1 MKLGDSFLSN
11 SEFVRN
17 HYLIALLIY
26 GFFVITA
33 TLNFNSPY
41 HDEALNIL
49 MGRQILAQ
57 ETVPGA
63 AQNTG
68 SVAIQPVIAALGD
81 SAGGIWGARATGIF
95 FGLALTATIYF
106 SALTLLPKT
115 QSLFAAILFLLSGTT
130 LYLSKL
136 ATYDIV
142 AAFFLGLSFLCVLKS
157 EQSEKHRGSLLL
169 TSSVALFLATITKY
183 VVAVY
188 APPLLLCALFS
199 KRRLLIVSNF
209 IIPFLV
215 LTGLYVWLA
224 LYPIADVLLGSMR
237 SVYTETQISK
247 LQLASWAFR
256 WVAMPY
262 LLAVFGFF
270 HKEHGKTA
278 LTLTLLS
285 TPVLLFHL
293 LTGAEQSV
301 NKNVIFA
308 LVFLAPAAAIGIDH
322 LCNIFSFNA
331 SSSWVKPFF
340 TITLFLVVW
349 AFGLSQLQWLQ
360 RQYPDL
366 DPVIKYFQNNG
377 RDGMSVVIDS
387 DFGDAV
393 YTYSLKDRFPRA
405 RFSSISVHDRNNE
418 ANSSHL
424 TYPDYIILDD
434 YYTKSPYRVRAL
446 TYIREGNYARIQ
458 TFIANMSWGKRQIT
472 IYSRRT
478 P

>member
-1 MKLGDSFLSN
+1 MISSFFS
-11 SEFVRN
+11 RN
-17 HYLIALLIY
+17 HYLVALLIY
-26 GFFVITA
+26 GFLVIVA

-49 MGRQILAQ
+49 MGRQVIAQ
-57 ETVPGA
+57 EPVPGA

-68 SVAIQPVIAALGD
+68 SVAIQPIFAAWGD
-81 SAGGIWGARATGIF
+81 SLGGIWGARAVGIF

-106 SALTLLPKT
+106 SALTVLPKI
-115 QSLFAAILFLLSGTT
+115 QSLYAAILFLFSGTT

-157 EQSEKHRGSLLL
+157 EQTEKHRGILLL
-169 TSSVALFLATITKY
+169 TGAVTLFLAAITKY

-188 APPLLLCALFS
+188 APPLLLCALFT
-199 KRRLLIVSNF
+199 KRRLLIISNF
-209 IIPFLV
+209 VIPFLV
-215 LTGLYVWLA
+215 LAGLYIWLA
-224 LYPIADVLLGSMR
+224 LFPVANDLLGSMN

-247 LQLASWAFR
+247 SQLAGWAFR

-270 HKEHGKTA
+270 HQKYGKKA
-278 LTLTLLS
+278 LTFTLLS

-308 LVFLAPAAAIGIDH
+308 LIFLAPAAAIGIDH

-340 TITLFLVVW
+340 TITLFMVLW

-360 RQYPDL
+360 KQYPDL
-366 DPVIKYFQNNG
+366 DPVLEYFQKNG

-393 YTYSLKDRFPRA
+393 YTYSLEDRFPHA
-405 RFSSISVHDRNNE
+405 KFSSISQLDRHNQGSDNKK
-418 ANSSHL
+418 
-424 TYPDYIILDD
+424 TFPDYIILDD
-434 YYTKSPYRVRAL
+434 YYTKTPYRMKAL
-446 TYIREGNYARIQ
+446 DYIRDGHYFRAH
-458 TFIANMSWGKRQIT
+458 TFIATMSWGKKPIT
-472 IYSRRT
+472 IYSRRSS
-478 P
+478 